1 MNKIKEL
8 TNQNLKDYCTFKI
21 GGKIKK
27 VYVAKS
33 QNQLVEACTLCHNN
47 KLPYKI
53 IGLGANLL
61 FADKFFAGA
70 IIVNRSKHITKK
82 DDGLLVDSGVTISEL
97 INFCLKNNLG
107 GIGSLFGIPSTVGGA
122 VVNSLGA
129 FGCNFSD
136 FVEYVVGISPSSL
149 QKKVKILNKNCGF
162 TYRDSI
168 FKHTEFVITSVKL
181 KLPTEQPATLKQSM
195 FDAIKKKTATQPLEK
210 PNAGSVFK
218 RKGELIPAKIIDE
231 LNLKGTQFGN
241 AQISTKHAGFIVN
254 LGNARCVDVLK
265 LIKLT
270 KRKVYHATHQKL
282 TCEIELVCGTKN
294 FYK

>member
-1 MNKIKEL
+1 M
-8 TNQNLKDYCTFKI
+8 
-21 GGKIKK
+21 
-27 VYVAKS
+27 
-33 QNQLVEACTLCHNN
+33 
-47 KLPYKI
+47 
-53 IGLGANLL
+53 
-61 FADKFFAGA
+61 
-70 IIVNRSKHITKK
+70 
-82 DDGLLVDSGVTISEL
+82 
-97 INFCLKNNLG
+97 
-107 GIGSLFGIPSTVGGA
+107 
-122 VVNSLGA
+122 
-129 FGCNFSD
+129 
-136 FVEYVVGISPSSL
+136 
-149 QKKVKILNKNCGF
+149 
-162 TYRDSI
+162 
-168 FKHTEFVITSVKL
+168 KHTNFIITAVKL
-181 KLPTEQPATLKQSM
+181 NLPTEQPATLKQSM